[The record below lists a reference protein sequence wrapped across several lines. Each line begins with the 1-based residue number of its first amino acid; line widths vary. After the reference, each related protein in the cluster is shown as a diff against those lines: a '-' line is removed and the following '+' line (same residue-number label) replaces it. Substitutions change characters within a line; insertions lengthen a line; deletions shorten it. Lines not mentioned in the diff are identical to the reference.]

1 MNNDDFQKLGEILD
15 AAVRR
20 SAVLPIVSLCFSAV
34 ALLISG
40 FCFLQ
45 RLGVL

>member
-20 SAVLPIVSLCFSAV
+20 SAVLPIVSLSLSVV

-40 FCFLQ
+40 FCLLH